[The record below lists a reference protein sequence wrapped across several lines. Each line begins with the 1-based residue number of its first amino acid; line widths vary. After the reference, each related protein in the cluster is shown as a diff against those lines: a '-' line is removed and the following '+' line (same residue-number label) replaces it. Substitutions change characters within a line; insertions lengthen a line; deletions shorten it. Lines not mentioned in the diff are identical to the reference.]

1 VDYAREVSQTP
12 AVEEKEIENEFKIG
26 TPAILKKTAVL
37 YDKAKTLQNRLF
49 SRIPGEYHRTMI
61 EALITAAGNAD
72 NLIEAI
78 FALEPEQQGAIAFLI
93 SNMPKSDLQ
102 SLSAGFL
109 VRNVKYAFK
118 ARRLLPYVGKVPED
132 IFLNYVLP
140 YACEQERRD
149 EWRPDFYDRFHKIAK
164 QNSSVEETVVQFNRE
179 VFRLYKLNFGNKNR
193 PRRTWSPY
201 QSMENGFVSCQ
212 DASIMLIDACRAVGI
227 PARLVILPSWRN
239 TNAGHSWPEVYDN
252 GRWRPLTAWDPARLD
267 DGWVLPLAVIVLQTP
282 PPKPK
287 YRLYAVSFKKTDLH
301 IQYGPEVSL
310 IDVSDAYLAL
320 GNKKI

>member
-1 VDYAREVSQTP
+1 MNYVREVIQDP
-12 AVEEKEIENEFKIG
+12 AAEGKEKENKFKTE
-26 TPAILKKTAVL
+26 TPVILKKIAVI
-37 YDKAKTLQNRLF
+37 YYEVKTLGNKLF
-49 SRIPGEYHRTMI
+49 SRIPGEYYRTVMA
-61 EALITAAGNAD
+61 ALIKAEANKD

-78 FALEPEQQGAIAFLI
+78 LTLEPEQQRAIAFLI

-102 SLSAGFL
+102 SLSADFL
-109 VRNVKYAFK
+109 IRNVKYAFK
-118 ARRLLPYVGKVPED
+118 ARELLPYVGQVQED

-149 EWRPDFYDRFHKIAK
+149 EWRPDFYDRFHKIAAK
-164 QNSSVEETVVQFNRE
+164 NSSVEETVVEFNRA

-201 QSMENGFVSCQ
+201 QSMENGYVSCQ

-227 PARLVILPSWRN
+227 PARLIILPSWRN

-252 GRWRPLTAWDPARLD
+252 GRWRPLTAWDPSRLD

-301 IQYGPEVSL
+301 IQFGPDVSL
-310 IDVSDAYLAL
+310 IDVSDDYLAL
-320 GNKKI
+320 GNKKK